1 LNART
6 ALGIE
11 FVALDALR
19 QAQARASIKQIASW
33 TAK

>member
-19 QAQARASIKQIASW
+19 QAQARASKADR
-33 TAK
+33 KLDR